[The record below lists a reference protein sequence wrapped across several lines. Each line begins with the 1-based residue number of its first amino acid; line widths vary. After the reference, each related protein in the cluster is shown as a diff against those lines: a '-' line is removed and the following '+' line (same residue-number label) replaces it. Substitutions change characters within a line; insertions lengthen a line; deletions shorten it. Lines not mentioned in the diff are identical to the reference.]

1 MFQSRFTAIVFSSLI
16 CFASSSF
23 AGMFLEKISH
33 HMPLTKINT
42 AKVKLKYDTPAS
54 SDLFPA
60 FTGTWEG
67 NCDGHLDTFKIKSN
81 RNYFIVFDVD
91 EEFALTARINQN
103 ETNVTAESTIFM
115 KMNWSKDNKSL
126 IVTLVDVSSDSTD
139 QSVSTFIS
147 ESSLSI
153 NDNDDLVVTEDYKE
167 FVGTKE
173 TLVEPQ
179 AQCIY
184 KRVK

>member
-1 MFQSRFTAIVFSSLI
+1 
-16 CFASSSF
+16 
-23 AGMFLEKISH
+23 
-33 HMPLTKINT
+33 
-42 AKVKLKYDTPAS
+42 
-54 SDLFPA
+54 
-60 FTGTWEG
+60 
-67 NCDGHLDTFKIKSN
+67 
-81 RNYFIVFDVD
+81 
-91 EEFALTARINQN
+91 
-103 ETNVTAESTIFM
+103 M